1 MAGISSSFSRD
12 LVNWTPKQYAYITM
26 SGDQG
31 GYATNDPV
39 EFDTMLDGNMSFDSA
54 NYRATLKPN
63 KTYRLSSSIWTSF
76 TGITGQALFGLYN
89 VTNSE
94 WIGNA
99 SNQITTS
106 SAGHNGN
113 SSICTATITPTVD
126 TIVEVRVRLATAV
139 TTMYS
144 VYAYWEIQ
152 EIDTFAP
159 SRAKWQYEYVS
170 PQVLLTVAGAN
181 WTTIRAVGVFYKTN
195 NGIWRVNGN
204 VSGTAAAAPGTL
216 TLAITGVVF
225 KNVAVNYVG
234 ISVTDASNYSQYL
247 TGYPSP
253 NTGNII
259 LHAVATGWKDAG
271 FSFDLELDAKPTV
284 AGIPS
289 DV

>member
-26 SGDQG
+26 SGDQS

-170 PQVLLTVAGAN
+170 QELDLTLTLAN
-181 WTTIRAVGVFYKTN
+181 WTTYMAKGIFYKTN
-195 NGIWRVNGN
+195 NGVWRLNFNVEGVMTSAARTGISVV
-204 VSGTAAAAPGTL
+204 VSGVSFKSVPTANYQNTSGDTAAAVIAVFTYVS
-216 TLAITGVVF
+216 GVTMVWF
-225 KNVAVNYVG
+225 YA
-234 ISVTDASNYSQYL
+234 
-247 TGYPSP
+247 
-253 NTGNII
+253 NTTTTT
-259 LHAVATGWKDAG
+259 HAMSGDI
-271 FSFDLELDAKPTV
+271 ELNAKPTTY
-284 AGIPS
+284 AIPS